1 MLETLQFNLFL
12 TDEVRRGR
20 DEREVREF
28 ILAMS
33 KAPLLP
39 SSGSDRQQVNKSFN
53 LK

>member
-1 MLETLQFNLFL
+1 METLQFNLFL
-12 TDEVRRGR
+12 IEEVRKER
-20 DEREVREF
+20 DEKEVREF

-39 SSGSDRQQVNKSFN
+39 SSGSDRKQVNKSFN

>member
-1 MLETLQFNLFL
+1 MLETLQFNLFVIE
-12 TDEVRRGR
+12 EVRRAR

-33 KAPLLP
+33 KALLLP
-39 SSGSDRQQVNKSFN
+39 SSGSDRQQVNKTFN